1 MHKLRQMLQC
11 NKRPRWKIK
20 KKLKTVIVIRF
31 YDMEFDVALN
41 MKLYKFY
48 YMHLMIAVLLD
59 G

>member
-11 NKRPRWKIK
+11 NKRLRWKIK

-31 YDMEFDVALN
+31 YDMESDVAFN
-41 MKLYKFY
+41 MKLYKFS
-48 YMHLMIAVLLD
+48 YMHVMIAVLLD

>member
-11 NKRPRWKIK
+11 NKRLRWKIK

-31 YDMEFDVALN
+31 YDMEFDVAFN
-41 MKLYKFY
+41 MKLYKFS
-48 YMHLMIAVLLD
+48 YMHVMIAVLLD